1 MVIRENCNLRFG
13 QMIWRHVFVHSSG
26 LKNCK
31 SKLFRN
37 NRPPLLRSSLLQVRL
52 FASNFKVAAAAW
64 WKKIWVKKIL
74 SETLKLIFESLFIVL
89 TKTELL
95 LVKPCNEFFFVSWA
109 IFRRL
114 NIFFCSTSLP
124 LASTR
129 LAQSIFS
136 NHNPLSSKQRF

>member
-13 QMIWRHVFVHSSG
+13 QMIWRHVSVHSSG

-31 SKLFRN
+31 FKLFRN
-37 NRPPLLRSSLLQVRL
+37 NRHPLLRSSLLQVRL

-95 LVKPCNEFFFVSWA
+95 LVKPCNDFF
-109 IFRRL
+109 RL
-114 NIFFCSTSLP
+114 LGDILVPKFFFCSISLP

-129 LAQSIFS
+129 LARSRFS
-136 NHNPLSSKQRF
+136 SHSPLFSKQRR